1 MQDTH
6 DAFYCVVDLHA
17 ITLPQDPK
25 TLRQRTRVAAAQ
37 LFAAGLD
44 PDRCT
49 VFVQSH
55 VPEHTEL
62 TWVLG
67 CLTRMGEL
75 RRMTQFKDKAAKG
88 GDAQA
93 SLGLFSYPV
102 LQAADIL
109 LYQTEQVPVG
119 EDQRQHLELSRDLA
133 IRFNHRYGTTFTVP
147 AAYILGGVAKITD
160 LQDPTAKM
168 SKSSSSPQGIIDVLD
183 EPAVIRRKIARAVTD
198 AESVIRADE
207 VAKPGVTNLLLTLR
221 EIALAYG
228 LAIAAGLGCGFA
240 LGLNRVVGR
249 AYAPILGALYAV
261 PAVVWYPSL
270 MLFFGLDAASKIAFG
285 FLLGFFPITLAV
297 LAGIRQVNPHMLV
310 VARAFGARPLTIFV
324 KVMVP
329 AMMFT
334 LVGGLRTGL
343 ALSVIGVIVGEI
355 LGSKSGMGSLINH
368 AYGLFRTSDYV
379 ALVLVT
385 LVLVVGSDAVASLVE
400 RRAQRW
406 SDSA

>member
-1 MQDTH
+1 VRVLALRT
-6 DAFYCVVDLHA
+6 A
-17 ITLPQDPK
+17 ILMS
-25 TLRQRTRVAAAQ
+25 LLVMWEVAARASNP
-37 LFAAGLD
+37 LLYVPPSAALPALGRLLALD
-44 PDRCT
+44 
-49 VFVQSH
+49 
-55 VPEHTEL
+55 
-62 TWVLG
+62 
-67 CLTRMGEL
+67 
-75 RRMTQFKDKAAKG
+75 
-88 GDAQA
+88 
-93 SLGLFSYPV
+93 SYPD
-102 LQAADIL
+102 L
-109 LYQTEQVPVG
+109 VP
-119 EDQRQHLELSRDLA
+119 S
-133 IRFNHRYGTTFTVP
+133 
-147 AAYILGGVAKITD
+147 
-160 LQDPTAKM
+160 
-168 SKSSSSPQGIIDVLD
+168 
-183 EPAVIRRKIARAVTD
+183 
-198 AESVIRADE
+198 
-207 VAKPGVTNLLLTLR
+207 LLLTLR
-221 EIALAYG
+221 EIVLAYG

-297 LAGIRQVNPHMLV
+297 LAGIRQVNPHMLA

-343 ALSVIGVIVGEI
+343 ALSVVGVIVGEI
-355 LGSKSGMGSLINH
+355 LGSKSGMGALINH

-379 ALVLVT
+379 ALVIVT